1 MSLRERLS
9 APLKSERISVDM
21 DMGESRRGRSEGTG
35 RGYTALTLKKRVTRI
50 EAKEES

>member
-21 DMGESRRGRSEGTG
+21 DMGESRRGPSEGA
-35 RGYTALTLKKRVTRI
+35 RGSYTALTLKKRVTRI
-50 EAKEES
+50 EEKEES